1 MFRLDSRI
9 FTVDGATRLHE
20 PPWRVDPDPQLEG
33 VAQFCKIA
41 GAVVVLAMVLAATMT
56 ISGDLGALHP

>member
-9 FTVDGATRLHE
+9 FTVDSAMRMNE
-20 PPWRVDPDPQLEG
+20 PRWRVDPNPQLERL
-33 VAQFCKIA
+33 ARFCNIA
-41 GAVVVLAMVLAATMT
+41 GVVVMFAMVLAATLT

>member
-9 FTVDGATRLHE
+9 FTVNGTTRLHE
-20 PPWRVDPDPQLEG
+20 PPWPVDPNPQLER
-33 VAQFCKIA
+33 VTRLCKIA
-41 GAVVVLAMVLAATMT
+41 GVVVFAMILATTLT